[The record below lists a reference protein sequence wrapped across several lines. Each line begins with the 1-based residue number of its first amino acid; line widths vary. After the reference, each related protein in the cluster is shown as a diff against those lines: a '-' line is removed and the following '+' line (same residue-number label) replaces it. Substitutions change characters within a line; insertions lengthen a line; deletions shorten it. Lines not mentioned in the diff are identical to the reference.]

1 MAHQW
6 LHAPFIQYQRKPRQF
21 FRELFVQQR
30 FDVYD
35 DQQLR
40 ARYRFGQAGIRYLE
54 KLLGDDLRRSTD
66 RNRPVPVRM
75 QILVA
80 LRFYATGHF
89 LQVIG
94 DTFGLEKSVVS
105 RIVHRVSELLEQKK
119 DTYIRFPSGREL
131 DEVKTGFY
139 EKAGFPNVAGCIG
152 DVRIDGYCW
161 G

>member
-1 MAHQW
+1 MAHHW
-6 LHAPFIQYQRKPRQF
+6 LHAHFIQYQRKPRQF
-21 FRELFVQQR
+21 FRELFVQQP

-54 KLLGDDLRRSTD
+54 RLLGDDLRRSTD
-66 RNRPVPVRM
+66 RNRPVSARM

-94 DTFGLEKSVVS
+94 DTFDL
-105 RIVHRVSELLEQKK
+105 K
-119 DTYIRFPSGREL
+119 DKCH
-131 DEVKTGFY
+131 V
-139 EKAGFPNVAGCIG
+139 
-152 DVRIDGYCW
+152 
-161 G
+161 